1 MTDKPKVKGCTY
13 KQWTTAEPSPLPD
26 CMCEALR
33 VQSHTANCHDGSVG
47 CSALNWVHMFGIQV
61 PWLALCGPTGRVE
74 SSTFSGRAYGKCRCS
89 KGGFTQVQPATSLKN
104 DHTLSWVSVCRKDYR
119 KVLFEKESEHF
130 LLRGPPLGSPIKHR
144 NFKMCLW
151 STQTPASLSVT
162 EREDISSVVDQKES
176 KIPASRITTA
186 QMLSG
191 YIIYHYAL
199 LKFSLFTHLL
209 IKQIHEALAVDQTC

>member
-47 CSALNWVHMFGIQV
+47 CSALNWVHTFGIQV

-104 DHTLSWVSVCRKDYR
+104 DHTLSWVCAGRITERCCLRK
-119 KVLFEKESEHF
+119 
-130 LLRGPPLGSPIKHR
+130 
-144 NFKMCLW
+144 
-151 STQTPASLSVT
+151 SLST
-162 EREDISSVVDQKES
+162 SSSEAPHLVLL
-176 KIPASRITTA
+176 
-186 QMLSG
+186 LST
-191 YIIYHYAL
+191 II
-199 LKFSLFTHLL
+199 LKCVFEAHKHQPLFL
-209 IKQIHEALAVDQTC
+209 